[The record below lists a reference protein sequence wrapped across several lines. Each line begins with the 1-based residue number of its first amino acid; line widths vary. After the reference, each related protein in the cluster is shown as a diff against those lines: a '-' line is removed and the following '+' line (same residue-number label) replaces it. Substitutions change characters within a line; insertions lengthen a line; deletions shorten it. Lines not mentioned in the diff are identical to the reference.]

1 MARSHSRS
9 RWYYFYFHRYLSM
22 LVSQLLCFFTAV
34 PAYSSSVFVRNVPVR
49 NKGVLA
55 AEDVSLFLFYQNI
68 SAGGHSLVDY
78 VNGNRGGVIMIGKY

>member
-1 MARSHSRS
+1 
-9 RWYYFYFHRYLSM
+9 M

-34 PAYSSSVFVRNVPVR
+34 PAYSSVFVRNVPVR